1 MNTDPNMKPHTVT
14 AEDLKRFSILDG
26 LTDPELAKLL
36 PMLKDVS
43 LKGGE
48 VLFKEEEA
56 SNEIYLV
63 QSGSV
68 EICKSGAEKGTS
80 FVIAESGT
88 GSVFGELAF
97 LDGSPRSAMVRAA
110 TETHLI
116 VIEKKT
122 LYQLPFS
129 HRLIENIARAS
140 SEKLRTSAANYVGSL
155 EEQLSVVKKQHEFGQ
170 FFIYILSLMAVGMIV
185 NNLLHTHLSS
195 ISPYSGTFFISYTVI
210 LLVPS
215 LMILWKLK
223 MPRQAMGITLANW
236 KRSLVEGLLISA
248 VVYALFSLAAA
259 IGIHFGLLDL
269 KPASIAKVFTPWYG
283 VFIYLL
289 HSAAQEL
296 FGRGFLQTAFE
307 QFFDDETGIRSIGF
321 TSLLFGLFHIH
332 LGIAVVG
339 ITFVSSLV
347 FGAIYR
353 RHRNLIGVSLVHF
366 VVGLWAIIN
375 GVL

>member
-1 MNTDPNMKPHTVT
+1 MNTSDIAV
-14 AEDLKRFSILDG
+14 EELKRFSILDG
-26 LTDPELAKLL
+26 VADLELEEML
-36 PMLKDVS
+36 PVLKSVS
-43 LKGGE
+43 LKAGE
-48 VLFKEEEA
+48 VLFQEGEA
-56 SNEIYLV
+56 SNEIYLIRD
-63 QSGSV
+63 GRM
-68 EICKSGAEKGTS
+68 EICKGASSGDAT
-80 FVIAESGT
+80 FVIAEAGR
-88 GSVFGELAF
+88 GEVFGELAF

-110 TETHLI
+110 DDTALV
-116 VIEKKT
+116 VIEKKG

-140 SEKLRTSAANYVGSL
+140 SEKLRSSAQSYVGSL
-155 EEQLSVVKKQHEFGQ
+155 EEQLSFIKKQNDFGQ

-185 NNLLHTHLSS
+185 NNLLHTYLTT

-215 LMILWKLK
+215 IAILVKLK
-223 MPRQAMGITLANW
+223 MPLQSMGVTLNNW
-236 KRSLVEGLLISA
+236 KQSLWEGTLYSVIALVAFSLIASGAGYLGLL
-248 VVYALFSLAAA
+248 
-259 IGIHFGLLDL
+259 HL
-269 KPASIAKVFTPWYG
+269 KPVSFQALFTPWYG
-283 VFIYLL
+283 LLIYLL

-307 QFFDDETGIRSIGF
+307 RFFNDQTGVRSIGF

-332 LGIAVVG
+332 FGIIAVG
-339 ITFVSSLV
+339 ITFASSLV

-366 VVGLWAIIN
+366 ATGLWAIVS